1 MESGYSPNKSL
12 KWKFVICVARF
23 HNADSLTVQKYKK
36 NQSDKITIGKNITF
50 AGNEMQVQL
59 INKPD
64 KEKQGQKS
72 NLGGMIVFICLCF
85 CRIDKTRIHTSL
97 FP

>member
-72 NLGGMIVFICLCF
+72 NLGGMIAFIRLCF
-85 CRIDKTRIHTSL
+85 YRIDKTRIHTSL